1 MKKGEIEALVTEI
14 SEEIAED
21 MGFEL
26 VDVEYVKEG
35 TSMFLRVYLDK
46 EGGIG
51 IDDCQ
56 AFSKRLNP
64 ILDEKDP
71 ISENYFLEVSSPGL
85 DRPLKKE
92 KDFIRS
98 IGKDVE
104 IGTYAPVDGRKNFVG
119 ELKAFDDESVT
130 IIEEEKEIKLL
141 RKDISKINL
150 AIVF

>member
-1 MKKGEIEALVTEI
+1 MRKDQIEKLVTEI
-14 SEEIAED
+14 SEELVED
-21 MGFEL
+21 MGLEL

-56 AFSKRLNP
+56 EFSKKLNP

-71 ISENYFLEVSSPGL
+71 VSSNYFLEVSSPGL
-85 DRPLKKE
+85 DRPLKKD
-92 KDFIRS
+92 KDFKRS
-98 IGKDVE
+98 LGKDVE
-104 IGTYAPVDGRKNFVG
+104 IGTYAPIDGRKSFIG
-119 ELKAFDDESVT
+119 ELISYDDDLVT
-130 IIEEEKEIKLL
+130 IMEEGKEITINK
-141 RKDISKINL
+141 KDISKINL